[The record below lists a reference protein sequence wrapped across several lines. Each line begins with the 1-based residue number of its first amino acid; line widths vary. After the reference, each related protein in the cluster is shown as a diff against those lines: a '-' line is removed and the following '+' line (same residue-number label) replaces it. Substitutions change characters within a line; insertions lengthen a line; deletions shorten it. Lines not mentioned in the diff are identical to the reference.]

1 MRERFPAVR
10 VAMCRA
16 HPLPCCRF
24 VLVAPC
30 CGCVQRAGTGEGTAG
45 EGTALPGASARRAGP
60 VLSAFRARAPVFP
73 CSAICIT
80 FMSLFSLFNQY
91 IFRPVKI
98 VYLWLE
104 LHTSSFFHHH

>member
-1 MRERFPAVR
+1 MLRVRSEGRHGGGDGRGGDRPAPCRERAPGT
-10 VAMCRA
+10 RA
-16 HPLPCCRF
+16 LS
-24 VLVAPC
+24 
-30 CGCVQRAGTGEGTAG
+30 
-45 EGTALPGASARRAGP
+45 SARS
-60 VLSAFRARAPVFP
+60 VLAPAVFP